1 MTDIQRETPLDPDS
15 PSPAD
20 DSLLLGLDVGSTTVK
35 AVAVDPA
42 TGSVLYTS
50 YERHH
55 AHQAACA
62 AQALRAAARALDGA
76 RRDVARALG
85 GGFRP
90 ADVTFT
96 SGGTELN
103 NLAILGLAEGVRAR
117 SARRRRVLL
126 SAIEHDSVL
135 DLTGPLRSRGFE
147 VELIGVGRDG
157 AVDPDALDALLD
169 DTCALVSVM
178 AANNETGR

>member
-20 DSLLLGLDVGSTTVK
+20 GSLLLGLDVGSTTVK

-62 AQALRAAARALDGA
+62 AQALRAAAQALPGRVFRIAVTGSGAAPIAEACSAPFVQEVVAGA
-76 RRDVARALG
+76 R
-85 GGFRP
+85 
-90 ADVTFT
+90 
-96 SGGTELN
+96 
-103 NLAILGLAEGVRAR
+103 
-117 SARRRRVLL
+117 
-126 SAIEHDSVL
+126 
-135 DLTGPLRSRGFE
+135 
-147 VELIGVGRDG
+147 
-157 AVDPDALDALLD
+157 AV
-169 DTCALVSVM
+169 
-178 AANNETGR
+178 